1 MVAIND
7 SLIDYGYKVTF
18 RVVLILLIN
27 RALTLGLGC
36 ALGNKLALCV
46 AGQTEMAKCF
56 AKFIKKNC
64 KLIFEQI
71 FGSGYEWVILGFVNN
86 KPVHIY

>member
-56 AKFIKKNC
+56 AKFIKK
-64 KLIFEQI
+64 I
-71 FGSGYEWVILGFVNN
+71 VNWFLS
-86 KPVHIY
+86 KFLEADMSE

>member
-36 ALGNKLALCV
+36 ALGNKLALCD
-46 AGQTEMAKCF
+46 AGQPETAKCF
-56 AKFIKKNC
+56 AKFIKNC
-64 KLIFEQI
+64 IKFFDQI
-71 FGSGYEWVILGFVNN
+71 CKRNKYE
-86 KPVHIY
+86 